1 MKSNYLKIALI
12 LLLLPLIYFIWLLAQ
27 PVQIIAVH
35 TNSHW
40 TEVLVKNFPLT
51 SRGKVDWWES
61 NKTRLKEK
69 YGMPET
75 DNDGRYSI
83 TFWDFG
89 NGYEIEQ
96 PDKSTFFPSKDT
108 DHLFCFEDMKVKARC
123 IRKENILMNIN
134 TTSENLIRF
143 DANGD
148 VYYQDKN
155 GKISEGE
162 RFSYTV
168 K

>member
-1 MKSNYLKIALI
+1 
-12 LLLLPLIYFIWLLAQ
+12 
-27 PVQIIAVH
+27 
-35 TNSHW
+35 
-40 TEVLVKNFPLT
+40 
-51 SRGKVDWWES
+51 
-61 NKTRLKEK
+61 
-69 YGMPET
+69 MPET
-75 DNDGRYSI
+75 DNDGRYSV

-168 K
+168 E